1 MGDGK
6 KLKEL
11 IERKRTNVRRIAK
24 ATGIPATT
32 LYSIIQKDSGIRLD
46 LALKLANEL
55 ETEVNEICST
65 GLSLEEYPKMTY
77 ERKDILDSNII
88 KMLHLFGKES
98 IPDVMNLLI
107 SFYQLDNEARK
118 EVTEMMK
125 IKLKYHKEKKRIE
138 EITNLKMCRRK

>member
-46 LALKLANEL
+46 MALKLAVEL
-55 ETEVNEICST
+55 GIDVNEICSDT
-65 GLSLEEYPKMTY
+65 IS
-77 ERKDILDSNII
+77 
-88 KMLHLFGKES
+88 
-98 IPDVMNLLI
+98 DVADLLI
-107 SFYQLDNEARK
+107 SFYQLDDEARK
-118 EVTEMMK
+118 EILEMMK
-125 IKLKYHKEKKRIE
+125 IKMKYHKEKERIG
-138 EITNLKMCRRK
+138 